1 MNYPFPL
8 ALCSRKLFSE
18 DEEKFFSA
26 LPGTIWRW
34 SLFGSDECFGVFVR
48 GGPEWL
54 CLAATSPFIL
64 WGKLPGYPW
73 ALDCPSTTGRNFS
86 LLGKNM
92 GTGNR
97 KQTADA
103 GGNLEGK
110 EEQHDKLGP
119 GSGQSLLQQGSL
131 SEETQSTKL
140 LVFFLVTTG
149 KGISEFAES
158 QLEVPIKAFLTEVTL
173 ESRLWK
179 YISNKNRKSAQVQDS
194 HPPSW
199 SSFTWNCCLWE
210 LLFRTVNIIIRT
222 KGETGKQSCNHSKH
236 GVRGW
241 RNLGM
246 IYMCQEEQGWL
257 TGGKKFF
264 ESEQ

>member
-1 MNYPFPL
+1 MPL
-8 ALCSRKLFSE
+8 PHTLLVQSPQIIGTPGCLFYSLGYSTIPLFILLF
-18 DEEKFFSA
+18 KFQPWLWELIQVGSWAFSTCP
-26 LPGTIWRW
+26 LFFIFVLDR

-119 GSGQSLLQQGSL
+119 GSGQGLLQQGSL

-194 HPPSW
+194 HPPS
-199 SSFTWNCCLWE
+199 
-210 LLFRTVNIIIRT
+210 
-222 KGETGKQSCNHSKH
+222 
-236 GVRGW
+236 
-241 RNLGM
+241 
-246 IYMCQEEQGWL
+246 
-257 TGGKKFF
+257 
-264 ESEQ
+264 